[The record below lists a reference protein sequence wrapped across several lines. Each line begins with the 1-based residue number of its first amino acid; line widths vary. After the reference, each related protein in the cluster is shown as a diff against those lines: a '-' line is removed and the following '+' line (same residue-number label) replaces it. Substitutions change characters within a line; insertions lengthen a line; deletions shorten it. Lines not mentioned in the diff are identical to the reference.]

1 MKTITAAVVV
11 IVISAYSAY
20 CQHGTAPNGYYPPGY
35 QFDTF
40 TGTSISSD
48 TATDTVTLE
57 FKKDAKAE
65 TLSIILEGGCAVPS
79 KTGEPMH
86 AKDIPQGTV
95 LTAYYMPKTEKVAG
109 EKRTVYLAIGI
120 SFREWQG
127 KPVAEK
133 DRKLY
138 SCGASAYRVFKARPA

>member
-1 MKTITAAVVV
+1 MKPITAIIVV

-20 CQHGTAPNGYYPPGY
+20 SQHGTAPNGYYPPGY
-35 QFDTF
+35 HFDTF

-48 TATDTVTLE
+48 SAADTVTLE
-57 FKKDAKAE
+57 YKKGPKTE
-65 TLSIILEGGCAVPS
+65 TLPITLEGGCAVPS

-95 LTAYYMPKTEKVAG
+95 LTAYYMPKTEKVAD
-109 EKRTVYLAIGI
+109 EKRTVYVAIGI
-120 SFREWQG
+120 SFIEWQG

-133 DRKLY
+133 NRKVY
-138 SCGASAYRVFKARPA
+138 SCGTSAYRNFQAH